1 MNTAAQPNTTANP
14 VPPTTPATATTPAE
28 PLILALMAV
37 VVFFFCLWGP
47 TNPPLISGM
56 PFQDPD
62 DVMRMLQALALY
74 DGGSWFDLTQPRI
87 NPPEGL
93 AMHWS
98 RLPDLPI
105 LGLLALSEPW
115 LGRDQAIWLAA
126 SLTPP
131 ILGVAYFLAFVWAAE
146 PLTGRGARLQAGLM
160 AMVSYLPLVQFT
172 SGRIDHHGWQLLLA
186 VTLAGALLRLATDD
200 QRLRPALVAG
210 LCAALGLWIGA
221 EAIPLLAFS
230 SLALTLLWW
239 RGDVAAIRGLT
250 ILGATTLSGTL
261 LLIPLALGP
270 QPSAISACDAFSG
283 YAVIL
288 AGAVCAFAGLNWTLE
303 RRLGRM
309 TPARRLV
316 ASVLVGLPLLYLL
329 ARLFPHCLGS
339 PYGELPP
346 VIQSL
351 VARTRE
357 SLPLTALLEEQPAK
371 VAGYLALPLL
381 GLIVTGA
388 RIWRLP
394 RVKRSPWI
402 ALMTL
407 QVGTLLLPWWQ
418 NRGVYIANLIAT
430 LALTWLAAW
439 SRARLDRTTAM
450 LPRLA
455 WRAGPALLVM
465 GLPTLAMLLIRE
477 PQADPPPERGATCDL
492 SGALAVLNQGTSRDQ
507 APLLIAA
514 PINQSVPILW
524 STPHAVLAA
533 PYHRNAAGLQDNE
546 AILEGDEPRARDRV
560 LARGVDLVLL
570 CPRPAA
576 AIQNQDPTAGQLQGR
591 LLADDPP
598 DWLVEL
604 STGGGARL
612 WGVVGHKLP

>member
-1 MNTAAQPNTTANP
+1 
-14 VPPTTPATATTPAE
+14 
-28 PLILALMAV
+28 MAV
-37 VVFFFCLWGP
+37 CVFAYCLWGP
-47 TNPPLISGM
+47 STPPLIPGM
-56 PFQDPD
+56 PFKDGD
-62 DVMRMLQALALY
+62 DVLRMLQVLALY

-126 SLTPP
+126 SLTPA

-172 SGRIDHHGWQLLLA
+172 TGRIDHHGWQLLLA
-186 VTLAGALLRLATDD
+186 VTLAGALLRLATGD
-200 QRLRPALVAG
+200 QRRIRPALVAG

-239 RGDVAAIRGLT
+239 RGDVGAIRGLT
-250 ILGATTLSGTL
+250 LLGATTLSGTL
-261 LLIPLALGP
+261 LLLPLALPPGP
-270 QPSAISACDAFSG
+270 GAVSVCDAFSG
-283 YAVIL
+283 YAVTL

-303 RRLGRM
+303 RRLGGM
-309 TPARRLV
+309 TPAGRLV
-316 ASVLVGLPLLYLL
+316 ASVLVTLPLLYLL

-357 SLPLTALLEEQPAK
+357 SLPLASLIEEQPAK
-371 VAGYLALPLL
+371 VAGYLVLPLL

-394 RVKRSPWI
+394 GAEHSPWI

-418 NRGVYIANLIAT
+418 IRGVFIANLMAT

-439 SRARLDRTTAM
+439 SRARLDRSASL

-455 WRAGPALLVM
+455 WRAGPALLVI
-465 GLPTLAMLLIRE
+465 GLPALAVILFHGPQSDPNPKRE
-477 PQADPPPERGATCDL
+477 APCDL
-492 SGALAVLNQGTSRDQ
+492 SAALAVLNQETARNQ

-514 PINQSVPILW
+514 PINQSVPLIW
-524 STPHAVLAA
+524 GTPHAVLAA
-533 PYHRNAAGLQDNE
+533 PYHRNAAGLRDNE
-546 AILEGDEPRARDRV
+546 AILEGDEANARERV

-570 CPRPAA
+570 CPRPSAA
-576 AIQNQDPTAGQLQGR
+576 VRDQDPTAGQLQRR

-598 DWLVEL
+598 PWLVEVP
-604 STGGGARL
+604 TGGGARVWRVKGL
-612 WGVVGHKLP
+612 RTP